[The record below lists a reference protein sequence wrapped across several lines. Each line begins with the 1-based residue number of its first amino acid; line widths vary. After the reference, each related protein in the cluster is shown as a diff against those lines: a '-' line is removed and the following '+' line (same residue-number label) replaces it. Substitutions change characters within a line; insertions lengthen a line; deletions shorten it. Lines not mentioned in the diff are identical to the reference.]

1 MIRRAVS
8 ARSGRA
14 TAHSETGPY
23 RHQRYRYHQITLAT
37 RNCQGA
43 PFAVWPCGR
52 KLDLYYGVSGDLT
65 QVLLPVCDVPCSPGR
80 GSVWAQHVRSVLS
93 RPRATPPPGVPE
105 AALSPIC
112 GPLRDRVPE
121 TPKRLICRLSEPSL
135 NLSVLWRREIEP
147 DPFRSRPCRLGS
159 SSPTLRVPVVQTIG
173 QPQEWLVRIVCPRV
187 CVRIESEGR
196 RADARG
202 TFCCGK
208 QNRPNIASRN
218 FVAFHLRRNYASAGK
233 DRLLST
239 SDRQLLDIPSPR
251 RETCPISAVGAAI
264 AA

>member
-1 MIRRAVS
+1 MIRRPVS

-159 SSPTLRVPVVQTIG
+159 SSPTLPCSSRSDHRPAAGMVGPNRL
-173 QPQEWLVRIVCPRV
+173 PQGMR
-187 CVRIESEGR
+187 
-196 RADARG
+196 
-202 TFCCGK
+202 
-208 QNRPNIASRN
+208 
-218 FVAFHLRRNYASAGK
+218 
-233 DRLLST
+233 
-239 SDRQLLDIPSPR
+239 
-251 RETCPISAVGAAI
+251 
-264 AA
+264 